1 MSPAQNFSERLFES
15 RSRPDC
21 GICKESVN
29 LEESKTEEYEQAI
42 HEECY
47 VSNSTTAQ
55 RLV

>member
-15 RSRPDC
+15 RWRPDC
-21 GICKESVN
+21 GICKKSVN
-29 LEESKTEEYEQAI
+29 LEESKTDDYEQALQ
-42 HEECY
+42 EECY